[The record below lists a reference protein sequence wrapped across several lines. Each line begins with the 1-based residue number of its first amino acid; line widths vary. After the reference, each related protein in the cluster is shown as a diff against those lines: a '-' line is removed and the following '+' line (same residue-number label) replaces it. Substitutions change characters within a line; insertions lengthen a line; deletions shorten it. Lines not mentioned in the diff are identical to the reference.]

1 MANTKFDQNHFVKKI
16 YQIFP
21 IDQII
26 KNNQF
31 FSILVIKFAKLLFSG
46 QISKLTQKKNSQFE
60 RTVKS
65 E

>member
-26 KNNQF
+26 KHSQF
-31 FSILVIKFAKLLFSG
+31 FLNPYN
-46 QISKLTQKKNSQFE
+46 QIY
-60 RTVKS
+60 
-65 E
+65 